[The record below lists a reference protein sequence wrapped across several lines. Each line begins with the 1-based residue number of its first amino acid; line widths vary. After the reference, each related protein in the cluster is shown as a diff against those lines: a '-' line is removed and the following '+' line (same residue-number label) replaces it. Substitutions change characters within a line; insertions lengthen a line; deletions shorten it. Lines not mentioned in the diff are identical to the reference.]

1 MDKELCNVIDKIA
14 EKIGIAIDWS
24 SENVMPYIQD
34 VMQRYRTMSI
44 VENIIVMSVCAIIIT
59 ICNIVAVKMIKGIIN
74 GFYNGVSSIWID
86 ADYGDSC
93 YDQISGLSVATGA
106 IIILAFLVSFI
117 LFGFATGELIRW
129 IYVPELKFLEMLKG
143 LIN

>member
-44 VENIIVMSVCAIIIT
+44 VENIISMTVCAIIIT
-59 ICNIVAVKMIKGIIN
+59 ICIIIAVKMIKGIIN
-74 GFYNGVSSIWID
+74 GSQNEVSSIWFN
-86 ADYGDSC
+86 ADYD
-93 YDQISGLSVATGA
+93 
-106 IIILAFLVSFI
+106 LVSTFSIVTGSIIAI
-117 LFGFATGELIRW
+117 LLLISVIVLCFATGELIRW
-129 IYVPELKFLEMLKG
+129 IYVPEVKFLEMLKG